1 MKVITSYPV
10 FIDQARK
17 SPNDYYL
24 NADDAETDYA
34 KQGIAAAQGLVT
46 SLINKPKREF
56 TEAEQKCGKKPVFG
70 KKKKAAWNK
79 CVETANKPAKSSG
92 GIGSG
97 TKGER
102 KEKSKTLLYV
112 GIGVGV
118 LALVGVAI
126 YIAKKK

>member
-10 FIDQARK
+10 YIDQVREN
-17 SPNDYYL
+17 PNDYYL

-34 KQGIAAAQGLVT
+34 KQGIAAAQGLLT
-46 SLINKPKREF
+46 GLINKPRREF
-56 TEAEQKCGKKPVFG
+56 TEAEQKCGKKPIG
-70 KKKKAAWNK
+70 KKKLRAWNK
-79 CVETANKPAKSSG
+79 CVQTANKPAKSSG

-97 TKGER
+97 TKSEP